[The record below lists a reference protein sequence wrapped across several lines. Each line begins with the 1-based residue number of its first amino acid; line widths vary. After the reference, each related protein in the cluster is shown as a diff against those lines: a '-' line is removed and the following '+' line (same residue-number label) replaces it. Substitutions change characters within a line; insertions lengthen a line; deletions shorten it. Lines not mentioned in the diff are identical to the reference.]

1 MKREKKIPSTLY
13 MRQEFRLLNFFLK
26 KFHSDYKNAP
36 IRDREGCR
44 RDPAIREKGG
54 RTPMTTKDK
63 AALIVEGLHRICA
76 DVAAIA
82 AVLED
87 EAPPDVP
94 AEEPAPAPE
103 KIYTYE
109 EARAILAEKSRT
121 GFRAEVKAIL
131 TKHGVTQLSDVKDPQ
146 KLAAIVADVE
156 EIQVG

>member
-1 MKREKKIPSTLY
+1 
-13 MRQEFRLLNFFLK
+13 
-26 KFHSDYKNAP
+26 
-36 IRDREGCR
+36 
-44 RDPAIREKGG
+44 
-54 RTPMTTKDK
+54 MTTKDK

-121 GFRAEVKAIL
+121 GYRAEVKAIL
-131 TKHGVTQLSDVKDPQ
+131 TAHGVRQLSVITDPDE
-146 KLAAIVADVE
+146 LAAVVAEAEV
-156 EIQVG
+156 IGNA